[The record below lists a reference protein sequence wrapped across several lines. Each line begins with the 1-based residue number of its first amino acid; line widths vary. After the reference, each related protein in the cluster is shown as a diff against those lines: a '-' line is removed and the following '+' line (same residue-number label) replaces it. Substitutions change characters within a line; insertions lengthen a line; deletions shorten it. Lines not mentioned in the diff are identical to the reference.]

1 MVWTS
6 VGIIA
11 GILILVISHT
21 SPEKNDRREVLPP
34 AVCNIL
40 TAGLFIVFAF
50 LIFYRLDEVPIPY
63 HADEAGA
70 VYDGVCLAKYHC
82 DRFGVRFPVYF
93 MNFGTHGSS
102 ALYGYLAALIF
113 SLFGYSITAAR
124 LPAVLLSLISALTMT
139 LTVRRSKGLM
149 ASVLTM
155 LLFCILPFSIMHS
168 RWGLDAF
175 LLFPMM
181 IISCA
186 VFYRA
191 VISEKTGWYFVS
203 GIVFGLTLYSY
214 SVSYIL
220 LPIFLAFNLLCL
232 LLCRKIRW
240 KQILIMG
247 VPVFLLAVPLM
258 LMLAVNNG
266 FIPEIRTRFFS
277 VPKLQTYGVSD
288 FRPKNLID
296 NLSFTTT
303 NVFYRML
310 VDDMS
315 IIYVIRQFGSM
326 YFISI
331 PLIFYGS
338 ILCIKRS
345 AADLSAKLYGF
356 DFMMIVLF
364 FSTLLINL
372 FMENNNVN
380 RLCAIYIPL
389 MYFLMLAL
397 LEIMNRNKIL
407 ALITTSIYLV
417 IFCFFIRYY
426 FTDFEKELDTSP
438 LVGSITDLG
447 EALTFAESVNQKD
460 ELIYMLDP
468 LYTYVYVL
476 LIKDMDPFT
485 FNRIKVLSYDKYVKM
500 VGNYRFRLD
509 AVMPE
514 CIYIF
519 RDRSRMPE
527 NLDDMGF
534 LTRKFGSFWVYYPEF

>member
-1 MVWTS
+1 MVWTL
-6 VGIIA
+6 VGIFS
-11 GILILVISHT
+11 GILILGISLT
-21 SPEKNDRREVLPP
+21 SDKKNEAKEILSPV
-34 AVCNIL
+34 VCNII
-40 TAGLFIVFAF
+40 TAVLFLVFAC
-50 LIFYRLDEVPIPY
+50 LIIYRLDEVPIPY

-70 VYDGVCLAKYHC
+70 IYDGRSLAKYHC

-102 ALYGYLAALIF
+102 ALYGYLAAIMF

-124 LPAVLLSLISALTMT
+124 LPAVMMSLISALVLIM
-139 LTVRRSKGLM
+139 TVRRCKGLT
-149 ASVLTM
+149 ASVLM
-155 LLFCILPFSIMHS
+155 MMLFCILPFSIMHS

-186 VFYRA
+186 VFYYT
-191 VISEKTGWYFVS
+191 VISKRTVWYFFS
-203 GIVFGLTLYSY
+203 GIFFGLTLYSY

-220 LPIFLAFNLLCL
+220 LPIFLGTNLLYL
-232 LLCRKIRW
+232 LLCRRIQW
-240 KQILIMG
+240 KQVFIMA

-258 LMLAVNNG
+258 LMLAVNNR

-277 VPKLQTYGVSD
+277 VPQLRTYGVSD
-288 FRPKNLID
+288 FRPKNIID
-296 NLSFTTT
+296 NLSFTTN

-315 IIYVIRQFGSM
+315 IINVIRQFGTM

-331 PLIFYGS
+331 PLMLYGL
-338 ILCIKRS
+338 ILSVKQS
-345 AADLSAKLYGF
+345 AANLSEKQYSF
-356 DFMMIVLF
+356 EFMMANLF
-364 FSTLLINL
+364 FSTLMINL

-380 RLCAIYIPL
+380 RLCAIYFPL

-397 LEIMNRNKIL
+397 LEIFNRKKVI
-407 ALITTSIYLV
+407 ALITGGIYFV
-417 IFCFFIRYY
+417 VFILFLRHY
-426 FTDFEKELDTSP
+426 FTDFEKELDTHP
-438 LVGSITDLG
+438 LVGSITKLE
-447 EALTFAESVNQKD
+447 EALTFAETVNQNE
-460 ELIYMLDP
+460 ELIYILDP

-485 FNRIKVLSYDKYVKM
+485 FNSQKVLSYDDYVKV

-519 RDRSRMPE
+519 RDKAKIPQDP
-527 NLDDMGF
+527 DDFGF
-534 LTRKFGSFWVYYPEF
+534 SVKKFGSFWVYYPE